1 MKHIYSIY
9 EGIDE
14 RLKFITTSGVRIK
27 MMLSLLERPKN
38 STELKD
44 EVGVVASTV
53 IHAARDL
60 EKENLLEER
69 PDGYHLTN
77 TGKIVALKLMDIIKL
92 FHVIKTTEDFWLSH
106 DMEGIP
112 PQFMERLGELQELK
126 VVKSSPTNLLQVLSL
141 YMKLVSKAKE
151 LRGISPVFVLEF
163 SKLVKKLL
171 KKGAT
176 VHLIISEEIVKP
188 VVESYQKDIEPDI
201 KKKVEEGHLRIWV
214 MEGVKIAMSVT
225 DSFIS
230 IGMFNRDGTYDFSHD
245 MVSYNKEAINWGRE
259 LFEYYKSRAREIS
272 LI

>member
-1 MKHIYSIY
+1 MKHIYTIY
-9 EGIDE
+9 EEIDE
-14 RLKFITTSGVRIK
+14 NLKFLTTSSVRVK
-27 MMLSLLERPKN
+27 MMLSLLEKPKN

-44 EVGVVASTV
+44 EIGVVASTI
-53 IHAARDL
+53 IHSARDL
-60 EKENLLEER
+60 EKENLLEEKTE
-69 PDGYHLTN
+69 GYHLTN
-77 TGKIVALKLMDIIKL
+77 TGKIVALKLMDLVKL
-92 FHVIKTTEDFWLSH
+92 FSVIKKTEDFWLSH

-112 PQFMERLGELQELK
+112 PQFLERLGELQELK

-151 LRGISPVFVLEF
+151 LRGISPVFVPEF

-176 VHLIISEEIVKP
+176 VYLVISEEIMKP
-188 VVESYQKDIEPDI
+188 VVKSYQKDIEPDI
-201 KKKVEEGHLRIWV
+201 KKRVEEGHLRIWV
-214 MEGVKIAMSVT
+214 MDEVKIAMSVT

-230 IGMFNRDGTYDFSHD
+230 LGMFNKDGTYDFSHD
-245 MVSYNKEAINWGRE
+245 IVSYNKEAIEWGRE